1 MSDTENK
8 TNGLEAISDDELEAV
23 AGGLKMDEI
32 PLFKQQAAAD
42 GRTVR
47 LDMLS
52 SGAIC
57 CGIYCLYAKD
67 KYEQDGKTYYRDVK
81 CYKCGKTLAYYP
93 PGSVSGR

>member
-1 MSDTENK
+1 MADMEK
-8 TNGLEAISDDELEAV
+8 KVGGIEAISDDELDAV

-32 PLFKQQAAAD
+32 PVFKQQAYAD

-52 SGAIC
+52 SGAMC
-57 CGIYCLYAKD
+57 CGIYCAKD